1 MRSIKSFLETF
12 ILAPFLFVREAGKG
26 KPIYKLGY
34 ALHFLLWAGS
44 IAMLVFSITNPD
56 LGQCKHNLW
65 LSGLLILLDFL
76 CFWFLGTLDLED
88 TDGYF
93 GIIICLALPAA
104 AISVAAMIVNV
115 VRMVFGLGGEISV
128 NPVTVPVFM
137 RILAAVFG
145 VLAVLVLLLA
155 VCEIRLIR
163 GSEIVITEGVADKY
177 RSVILKNGR
186 ERKVELA
193 PYVFLPKNVF
203 EIRTYL
209 KEEEHSKIVK
219 EGIYQTEL
227 DQNEIVV
234 RRGEKKIFVK
244 KYSNEY
250 VIYVNPRG
258 RQIRALQ
265 DG

>member
-12 ILAPFLFVREAGKG
+12 LLAPFLFVREAGKG

-76 CFWFLGTLDLED
+76 CFWFLGTLDLAD

-104 AISVAAMIVNV
+104 AISVAAIIVNV

-155 VCEIRLIR
+155 VWEIRLIR
-163 GSEIVITEGVADKY
+163 GSEIVITEGLADKY
-177 RSVILKNGR
+177 RSVILKNGK

-193 PYVFLPKNVF
+193 PYVFLPKDVF

-209 KEEEHSKIVK
+209 KEEEHSKTVK
-219 EGIYQTEL
+219 EGIYQIEL
-227 DQNEIVV
+227 SKNEIVV
-234 RRGEKKIFVK
+234 RRGEDKIFVMQNI
-244 KYSNEY
+244 SNFY
-250 VIYVNPRG
+250 LYLNPRG
-258 RQIRALQ
+258 RRM
-265 DG
+265 DTWRE

>member
-76 CFWFLGTLDLED
+76 CFWFLGMLDLED

-219 EGIYQTEL
+219 EGIYQIEL
-227 DQNEIVV
+227 SKNEIVV
-234 RRGEKKIFVK
+234 SRGEDKIFVK
-244 KYSNEY
+244 QNTSYFY
-250 VIYVNPRG
+250 VWLNPRG
-258 RQIRALQ
+258 RRTRTWRE
-265 DG
+265 

>member
-12 ILAPFLFVREAGKG
+12 LLAPFLFVREAGKG

-34 ALHFLLWAGS
+34 ALYFLLWAGS

-56 LGQCKHNLW
+56 IGQCKHNLW
-65 LSGLLILLDFL
+65 LSGLLMLLDFL
-76 CFWFLGTLDLED
+76 CFWLLGTLDLED
-88 TDGYF
+88 TDGYI

-104 AISVAAMIVNV
+104 AISVAVIIVNV
-115 VRMVFGLGGEISV
+115 ARMVFGLGGEISV

-163 GSEIVITEGVADKY
+163 GSEIVITKGVADKY
-177 RSVILKNGR
+177 RSVILKNGK

-193 PYVFLPKNVF
+193 PYVFLPKDVF

-209 KEEEHSKIVK
+209 KEEEHSKTVK
-219 EGIYQTEL
+219 EGIYQIEL
-227 DQNEIVV
+227 SKNEIVV
-234 RRGEKKIFVK
+234 SRGEDKIFVMQNT
-244 KYSNEY
+244 SNFY
-250 VIYVNPRG
+250 LYLNPRG
-258 RQIRALQ
+258 RRM
-265 DG
+265 DTWRE